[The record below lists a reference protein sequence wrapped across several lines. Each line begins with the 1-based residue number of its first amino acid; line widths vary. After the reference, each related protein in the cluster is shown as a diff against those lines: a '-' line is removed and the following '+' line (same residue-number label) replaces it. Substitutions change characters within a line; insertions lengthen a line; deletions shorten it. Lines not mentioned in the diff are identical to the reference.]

1 MGLLDTNLDITVEQ
15 LDKAE
20 LLRLIKMST
29 FCLKDRVD
37 LNNIVYVEPSKRIRE
52 KFNYQ
57 LEILFDRISNAF
69 YVGWNLSKSKGFR
82 NKLSFPVVVECA
94 TIRATIRL
102 VEFESRDYV
111 FDNFEQKFQNLLKE
125 YNIAL

>member
-57 LEILFDRISNAF
+57 LEILFDRIQNAF

-94 TIRATIRL
+94 TIRLA
-102 VEFESRDYV
+102 EFESRDYV
-111 FDNFEQKFQNLLKE
+111 FDNFEQKFQNVPE
-125 YNIAL
+125 RV

>member
-37 LNNIVYVEPSKRIRE
+37 LNNIVYHEPRKQIKN
-52 KFNYQ
+52 KFNNAI
-57 LEILFDRISNAF
+57 EIVKALLVTIS
-69 YVGWNLSKSKGFR
+69 
-82 NKLSFPVVVECA
+82 
-94 TIRATIRL
+94 
-102 VEFESRDYV
+102 
-111 FDNFEQKFQNLLKE
+111 
-125 YNIAL
+125 